1 MAKLSM
7 WWREDP
13 ARGYVARRVLIG
25 PEHKLIEAPFSHFEV
40 YYCGAG
46 FSTLRVAAHA
56 QPESSYLIVG
66 EKEPLDEEAE
76 SPWTRKRALELMG
89 GVLRHDK
96 PKIIPVLYVS
106 MGALEKQKTVEL
118 TSDTVPMM
126 HNAHYSVRVI
136 SGAFEKQ
143 HFSPFGQTPQI
154 TLLDVVLN
162 QGGEFNWQ
170 VPAGQQVYVYVI
182 AGQVSFGPRDQ
193 VPNCLPDTLVLVK
206 GSTLYATAQCA
217 GGRFLA
223 IAAPHKGAL
232 PGTRAGYKQIAL
244 PMLDQVEN

>member
-46 FSTLRVAAHA
+46 FSTLRVAAYA
-56 QPESSYLIVG
+56 QPASSYLIVG

-76 SPWTRKRALELMG
+76 IPWTRKRALELMG

-96 PKIIPVLYVS
+96 PEVIPVLYVS
-106 MGALEKQKTVEL
+106 MGVPWQPTPVEL

-162 QGGEFNWQ
+162 QG
-170 VPAGQQVYVYVI
+170 
-182 AGQVSFGPRDQ
+182 
-193 VPNCLPDTLVLVK
+193 
-206 GSTLYATAQCA
+206 
-217 GGRFLA
+217 
-223 IAAPHKGAL
+223 
-232 PGTRAGYKQIAL
+232 
-244 PMLDQVEN
+244 